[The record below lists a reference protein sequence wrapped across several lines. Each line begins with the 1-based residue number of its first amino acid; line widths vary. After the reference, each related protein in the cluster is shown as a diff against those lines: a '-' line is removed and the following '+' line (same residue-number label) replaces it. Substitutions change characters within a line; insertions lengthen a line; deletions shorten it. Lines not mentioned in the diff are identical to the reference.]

1 MCHLTSGVT
10 QGNTWS
16 EVTQGPR
23 PQDLCHLDP
32 GGTVLDRGEDL
43 QVPVVVLAGG
53 GGRLVLGRDPELA
66 GDRDQ
71 APGIG
76 LAAGIP
82 DEIRGGPDEVLGVL
96 DRPLETP
103 VVLHRT
109 APRGTARAREG
120 AGDRE

>member
-32 GGTVLDRGEDL
+32 GGTVLQRGEDL
-43 QVPVVVLAGG
+43 QVPVLVLAGG

-82 DEIRGGPDEVLGVL
+82 DEIRRGPGQVLRVL
-96 DRPLETP
+96 DRPP
-103 VVLHRT
+103 PARVWRHRT
-109 APRGTARAREG
+109 APPATAP
-120 AGDRE
+120 AGP